1 MHILPPIFIFQNDFY
16 SGTNSTKFHLVIDRN
31 QNEWKLFCMLI
42 CMCVL
47 RTIQIK
53 KQRISQY
60 DRNSIILHWNLWK
73 KASNTD
79 IEYKKR
85 MWLDFL
91 LIGHLQWTCV
101 CIWKNCQFHFSCQ
114 YMLFFLR
121 NNVYFPVFHWL
132 QCKTRKQVIHLIW
145 ICRCEDVISIKQNTA
160 KNIIPNTI
168 ELVFRLKWTFPTIDK
183 EITIRQQET
192 NNKINSISDTSSLR
206 VSSSFWA
213 TLFDI
218 LY

>member
-1 MHILPPIFIFQNDFY
+1 
-16 SGTNSTKFHLVIDRN
+16 
-31 QNEWKLFCMLI
+31 MLI

-114 YMLFFLR
+114 YILFFLR

-132 QCKTRKQVIHLIW
+132 QCKTREQVIHLIW
-145 ICRCEDVISIKQNTA
+145 ICRCKDVISIKQNTA
-160 KNIIPNTI
+160 KKKYYTEYN
-168 ELVFRLKWTFPTIDK
+168 RAHFPTQMNISNH
-183 EITIRQQET
+183 RQRDHYPTTRNE
-192 NNKINSISDTSSLR
+192 
-206 VSSSFWA
+206 
-213 TLFDI
+213 
-218 LY
+218 